1 MNAVVQLEPRA
12 AVAERAP
19 TTLQV
24 QNFDQAIKLAQMMSE
39 AQLVPVHLQKKPAD
53 CLLIVEQS
61 ARWNMSPFAVAQA
74 TSVISGKLMFEGK
87 LVTAALNG
95 SGALSG
101 RLRFDIEGEG
111 DGLLCIASATIRGEQ
126 QARTVAVKIKDVRTG
141 NKMWQS
147 QPEQQL
153 CYSAAR
159 VWGRRHLP
167 EVMLG
172 VYSPEEDFGEDLP
185 TGQQGTAAKIEQP
198 KPAIAEKQP
207 YPDDKFAENLPTWH
221 GLIASGKKT
230 PQQIV
235 SLLTSKATLTDQQHA
250 TIMELAEVVA

>member
-39 AQLVPVHLQKKPAD
+39 AQLVPTHLQKKPAD

-101 RLRFDIEGEG
+101 RLRFDIEGDG
-111 DGLLCIASATIRGEQ
+111 DGLHCIASGTIRGEQ
-126 QARTVAVKIKDVRTG
+126 QARTVVVKIKDVRTG

-172 VYSPEEDFGEDLP
+172 VYSPEEDFDVPESATNP
-185 TGQQGTAAKIEQP
+185 APQPVAAVGRP
-198 KPAIAEKQP
+198 EKEP
-207 YPDDKFAENLPTWH
+207 YPAEKFAENLPKWAE
-221 GLIASGKKT
+221 LIASGKKSA
-230 PQQIV
+230 QQIV
-235 SLLTSKATLTDQQHA
+235 AMLESKSVLDNAQHA
-250 TIMELAEVVA
+250 SIMELPEVQS